1 MSASTDIQTHPGM
14 PPEPHHQTHEHKHPS
29 DRQYVVIAAI
39 LAVITAAE
47 ISTYWWKDHETWQLV
62 AVLFPMM
69 IAKFLIVCGYFM
81 HLRFDNP
88 IFRRIFFFGLIL
100 AVVVYMVAMTSM
112 ELFGTLDIVG

>member
-14 PPEPHHQTHEHKHPS
+14 PPEPHHQTREHKHPT

-47 ISTYWWKDHETWQLV
+47 ISTYWWNDQETWHRLV
-62 AVLFPMM
+62 VLIPMM
-69 IAKFLIVCGYFM
+69 VIKFGIVCAYFM

-88 IFRRIFFFGLIL
+88 IFRRVFIFGLVL
-100 AVVVYMVAMTSM
+100 AVVVYMVA
-112 ELFGTLDIVG
+112 

>member
-1 MSASTDIQTHPGM
+1 MSASTDIHTHPGT
-14 PPEPHHQTHEHKHPS
+14 PVEPGHKTHEHEHPS
-29 DRQYVVIAAI
+29 DRKYVIIAAI

-47 ISTYWWKDHETWQLV
+47 VSTYWLDTDTWKLIV
-62 AVLFPMM
+62 ILFPMM